1 MDMLAR
7 TMTSR
12 IQSLAGPFPVVFL
25 TGPRQSG
32 KTTLCRSAFA
42 DYRYISLEDLQ
53 NREAATDD
61 PRGFLRQLEGV
72 NGTILDEAQNVPDLF
87 SYIQGFVDDR
97 RGGPLI
103 MTGSQNFLL
112 SQRITQSL
120 AGRAALVELLPFSIA
135 ELAQRQALTVEAFE
149 QGKTGNGREAPFGL
163 DEILFSGLFPAIH
176 DRRLEPAIW
185 LDSYVRT
192 YIERDVRS
200 LANIGDLEAFARF
213 LALCAGRTGQLL
225 NGSSLAN
232 DAGVNHT
239 TVRRWLSIL
248 EASYVVT
255 LLRPHFENFS
265 KRVIKSPR
273 LYFVDTG
280 LVCRLLG
287 VRSPEDLRT
296 HPLRGAIFENLI
308 VTEFRKLYLHGVRRP
323 PLHFWRDTN
332 GVEVDLL
339 VDLGA
344 RRIPIEIKAGLTV
357 NADYFKGLERYTKLS
372 RDPYGIVVY
381 GGDESGRRH
390 EHQIRP
396 WWNCT

>member
-1 MDMLAR
+1 
-7 TMTSR
+7 MTSR

-32 KTTLCRSAFA
+32 KTTLCRAAFP
-42 DYRYISLEDLQ
+42 DYRYISLEDIQ
-53 NREAATDD
+53 NREAATVD
-61 PRGFLRQLEGV
+61 PRGFLRQLESV
-72 NGTILDEAQNVPDLF
+72 KGTILDEAQHVPDLF

-120 AGRAALVELLPFSIA
+120 AGRAAVVELLPFSIA

-149 QGKTGNGREAPFGL
+149 RGEAGHGTQAPLGL
-163 DEILFSGLFPAIH
+163 DEILFCGLFPAIH
-176 DRRLEPAIW
+176 DRHLDPTIW
-185 LDSYVRT
+185 LDSYLRT

-200 LANIGDLEAFARF
+200 LANVGDLAAFARF

-225 NGSSLAN
+225 NSSSLAN
-232 DAGVNHT
+232 DAGINHST
-239 TVRRWLSIL
+239 ARRWLSIL

-265 KRVIKSPR
+265 KRLIRASK

-296 HPLRGAIFENLI
+296 HPLRGQIFENSI
-308 VTEFRKLYLHGVRRP
+308 VTEFRKLYLHDVRRP
-323 PLHFWRDTN
+323 PLYFWRDSN
-332 GVEVDLL
+332 GMEVDLV
-339 VDLGA
+339 VDLGTK
-344 RRIPIEIKAGLTV
+344 RVPVEIKAGRTV
-357 NADYFKGLERYTKLS
+357 NADYFKHLERYTKLS
-372 RDPYGIVVY
+372 HDPYGIVVY
-381 GGDESGRRH
+381 GGDESGRRLDH
-390 EHQIRP
+390 LIRP